1 VAGEAPGGEGGTF
14 RRLLRQLGLHRPEL
28 RAWALYDWANSAM
41 VTTVITA
48 VFPIYF
54 TAVAAAGA
62 APAAA
67 TRRFAVATTAGLLAV
82 AALSPVLGTLA
93 DVRPLKKRMLGGFL
107 ALGVL
112 ATAALFLVQRGD
124 WLLGAALFVLGNVGL
139 NGSFVFYDSLLPHV
153 AHGDELD
160 RVSTAGYALGYLG
173 GGLLLGLN
181 LAWIQRPGWFGLPSG
196 PGLSPAEATLPA
208 RLAFLSVAAW
218 WLLFSA
224 PLFLRVPEPRVQA
237 APAGT
242 SAVRLTAERL
252 LRTFRALRQHRQALL
267 MLLAFLIY
275 NDGIGTIIRMATA
288 YGTEIGIGQAE
299 LIAAVLLVQF
309 VGVPFAFLFG
319 SLASWMGAKR
329 AILLGLAVYAG
340 ISVIGYYMRTAAHFF
355 ALAILVGVVQGGTQA
370 LSRSLFASLVPRHQS
385 GEFFGFFSVT
395 EKVAGILGPALF
407 AVAITVAGSS
417 RAAVLSVIAFFV
429 AGGLLLVQVDVEEG
443 QRAAREAERKA
454 EGGAG

>member
-1 VAGEAPGGEGGTF
+1 LGGGAGGGEGG
-14 RRLLRQLGLHRPEL
+14 LLWRLGLHRPEL

-41 VTTVITA
+41 VTTVVTA

-54 TAVAAAGA
+54 TAVACAGA
-62 APAAA
+62 APAEA
-67 TRRFAVATTAGLLAV
+67 TRRFAFATTGGLLLVAV
-82 AALSPVLGTLA
+82 LSPLLGTLA
-93 DVRPLKKRMLGGFL
+93 DVRPVKKPMLGGFL
-107 ALGVL
+107 ALGVA
-112 ATAALFLVQRGD
+112 ATGALFLVQRGD

-153 AHGDELD
+153 ARGDELD
-160 RVSTAGYALGYLG
+160 RVSTAGYAIGYLG
-173 GGLLLGLN
+173 GGLLLALN

-218 WLLFSA
+218 WLLFSV
-224 PLFLRVPEPRVQA
+224 PLFLRVKEPRLAETPPGA
-237 APAGT
+237 AAL
-242 SAVRLTAERL
+242 RLTAQRL
-252 LRTFRALRQHRQALL
+252 GRTFGALRQHRQALL

-288 YGTEIGIGQAE
+288 YGTEIGIGQGE

-319 SLASWMGAKR
+319 SLARWMGTKR
-329 AILLGLAVYAG
+329 AIFLGLAVYAG
-340 ISVIGYYMRTAAHFF
+340 ISVLGYYMRTAAHFF
-355 ALAILVGVVQGGTQA
+355 ALAILVGMVQGGTQA

-407 AVAITVAGSS
+407 AVAITLAGSS

-429 AGGLLLVQVDVEEG
+429 VGGLLLLLVDVEEG
-443 QRAAREAERKA
+443 QRAAREAESA
-454 EGGAG
+454 ALPPA

>member
-1 VAGEAPGGEGGTF
+1 MAGGAGGGEGG
-14 RRLLRQLGLHRPEL
+14 LLWRLGLHRPEL

-41 VTTVITA
+41 VTTVVTA

-54 TAVAAAGA
+54 TAVACAGA
-62 APAAA
+62 APAEA
-67 TRRFAVATTAGLLAV
+67 TRRFAFATTAGLLLVAV
-82 AALSPVLGTLA
+82 LSPLLGTLA
-93 DVRPLKKRMLGGFL
+93 DVRPVKKPMLGGFL
-107 ALGVL
+107 ALGVA
-112 ATAALFLVQRGD
+112 ATAALFVVQRGD

-153 AHGDELD
+153 ARGDELD
-160 RVSTAGYALGYLG
+160 RVSTAGYAIGYIG
-173 GGLLLGLN
+173 GGLLLALN
-181 LAWIQRPGWFGLPSG
+181 LAWIRHPGWFGLSSG

-218 WLLFSA
+218 WLLFSV
-224 PLFLRVPEPRVQA
+224 PLFLRVKEPKLA
-237 APAGT
+237 ETPPGA
-242 SAVRLTAERL
+242 SALRLTAQRL
-252 LRTFRALRQHRQALL
+252 GRTLGALRQHRQALL

-288 YGTEIGIGQAE
+288 YGTEIGIGQGE

-319 SLASWMGAKR
+319 SLARWMGTKR
-329 AILLGLAVYAG
+329 AIFLGLAVYAG
-340 ISVIGYYMRTAAHFF
+340 ISVLGYYMRTAAHFF
-355 ALAILVGVVQGGTQA
+355 ALAILVGMVQGGTQA

-407 AVAITVAGSS
+407 AVAITLAGSS

-429 AGGLLLVQVDVEEG
+429 VGGLLLLLVDVEEG
-443 QRAAREAERKA
+443 QRAAREAESA
-454 EGGAG
+454 AFPPA